1 MRRKIPA
8 SNTLL
13 CFDAATSHRSLTRA
27 AVELALTQSAA
38 SRQIHALVKY
48 LGVALF
54 ERTHHGME
62 LTPVGVDY
70 GARLAQRLGDFA
82 RRHPGVT
89 VHFETRTRPFLFS
102 DTALDAAIY
111 AATPEQLQRW
121 AGTHSQLLEE
131 EDVVVICQ
139 PSLLGRRK
147 YIKAE
152 TLSAWRYSS
161 KAPVQ
166 TPGASG
172 LPRLVCRP
180 RGRCPVRVTS
190 SFP

>member
-1 MRRKIPA
+1 MLLMDAILTASHGNGKMTWLDAYNQTTYRHVRK
-8 SNTLL
+8 
-13 CFDAATSHRSLTRA
+13 DLTR
-27 AVELALTQSAA
+27 T
-38 SRQIHALVKY
+38 
-48 LGVALF
+48 
-54 ERTHHGME
+54 
-62 LTPVGVDY
+62 
-70 GARLAQRLGDFA
+70 
-82 RRHPGVT
+82 
-89 VHFETRTRPFLFS
+89 
-102 DTALDAAIY
+102 AIY

-131 EDVVVICQ
+131 EEVVVICQ